1 MKLPGLVIASAIGV
15 WLSDAATAQ
24 VLQDKIRKAPSPDT
38 AWYMVDRDNLIA
50 KFAEGKLGQT
60 ISRGECT
67 DLVDAALAAVK
78 AKPGSNYVWGRA
90 VATPRRG
97 YIIQF
102 WDTQFTS
109 PNGSTWGTAKGGQ
122 HTAIVASAK
131 GTEVTLV
138 HQNDGERKVSKR
150 TIDLAWTHTGT
161 YKIYQAVRP

>member
-1 MKLPGLVIASAIGV
+1 MKSPGLVIALVIGV

-24 VLQDKIRKAPSPDT
+24 LLQDKIRKAPSPDT
-38 AWYMVDRDNLIA
+38 AWYMVDRENLIA

-60 ISRGECT
+60 INRGECT

-90 VATPRRG
+90 VTTPRRG
-97 YIIQF
+97 HIIQF
-102 WDTQFTS
+102 WDTQFTHKD
-109 PNGSTWGTAKGGQ
+109 GTWGTAKGGQ

-138 HQNDGERKVSKR
+138 HQNDGEKKVSKR
-150 TIDLAWTHTGT
+150 TIDLAWSHTGT